1 MAESEIQQVPAWRA
15 AVAEI
20 RASGFKDGDIIEH
33 DFLYAAL
40 GLDKPAEDTPWKKAQ
55 RINLLYMDAVI
66 DIRDYFICE
75 YDTMLA
81 SVHGKGYMVVPPGE
95 QTSVSMLEVH
105 DKIRK
110 ALQRGATN
118 VSHVRL
124 SELSDEQIREN
135 ADARCRL
142 SRLQQM
148 SFETKKNYAEMI
160 AN

>member
-20 RASGFKDGDIIEH
+20 RASDFKDGDVIEH
-33 DFLYAAL
+33 DFLYKAL
-40 GLDKPAEDTPWKKAQ
+40 GLEAPNENTPWKKAKKTQ
-55 RINLLYMDAVI
+55 LSYMEAVI
-66 DIRDYFICE
+66 AIRDHFICE
-75 YDTMLA
+75 HDIMLT
-81 SVHGKGYMVVPPGE
+81 SVQGRGYMIVPPIE
-95 QTSVSMLEVH
+95 QTSISMVEVH

-118 VSHVRL
+118 ISHVRL

-148 SFETKKNYAEMI
+148 SLETKKNYAEMI
-160 AN
+160 AS